1 MNSVLKK
8 ILKTL
13 LIILVTVA
21 ILFFAFL
28 AWFIYEYDFYES
40 DFKKTVIFS
49 ETYSG
54 EPYELVVSEVGS
66 AFIFGP
72 SDVEIE
78 LKRKGETI
86 YKKKTGVGNDGK
98 ALSKEMNFKTE
109 WSDEKLIVT
118 VMGEEQNDEIIEIEL
133 KKQ

>member
-1 MNSVLKK
+1 MNIVVKK

-13 LIILVTVA
+13 LIILATAA

-28 AWFIYEYDFYES
+28 AWFIYES

-49 ETYSG
+49 ETYS
-54 EPYELVVSEVGS
+54 EVPYVLVVSEVGS
-66 AFIFGP
+66 AFIFSP
-72 SDVEIE
+72 SDVEIK

-86 YKKKTGVGNDGK
+86 YKKKIEVSNDGK
-98 ALSKEMNFKTE
+98 ALSKEMNFTTK
-109 WSDEKLIVT
+109 WSDDKLIVT
-118 VMGEEQNDEIIEIEL
+118 AMGEEQDDEIIEIEL

>member
-1 MNSVLKK
+1 MNSVVKK
-8 ILKTL
+8 ILKIL
-13 LIILVTVA
+13 LIIFATVA

-28 AWFIYEYDFYES
+28 AWFIYES

-49 ETYSG
+49 ETYSE

-66 AFIFGP
+66 AFIFSS
-72 SDVEIE
+72 SDVEIK
-78 LKRKGETI
+78 LKRKGKTI
-86 YKKKTGVGNDGK
+86 YKKKIEVSNDGK

-109 WSDEKLIVT
+109 WSDDRLIVIA
-118 VMGEEQNDEIIEIEL
+118 MGEEQDDEIIEIEL

>member
-1 MNSVLKK
+1 MNSVVKK

-13 LIILVTVA
+13 LIVLATVA
-21 ILFFAFL
+21 ILFFAFH
-28 AWFIYEYDFYES
+28 AWFIYES

-66 AFIFGP
+66 AFIFSP

-109 WSDEKLIVT
+109 WSDEKLIAI